1 MQIFY
6 LSLEM
11 LTVPAS
17 KYSGLSLISLR
28 KEYVLEKIASV
39 AVIFL
44 LRVCLCA
51 CVCVCACACDIVVL
65 EQVLLDDVLTLK
77 LMFILKAVIV
87 H

>member
-1 MQIFY
+1 MQFFY

-44 LRVCLCA
+44 LCVYLCA
-51 CVCVCACACDIVVL
+51 CVCMSV
-65 EQVLLDDVLTLK
+65 
-77 LMFILKAVIV
+77 
-87 H
+87 